1 VILAGLVIGIAE
13 SLAALYFGPTY
24 ADVIS
29 FGLLVAILVVR
40 PARSLR
46 AA

>member
-1 VILAGLVIGIAE
+1 VILAGLLIGIAE
-13 SLAALYFGPTY
+13 SLASLYLGPTY

-29 FGLLVAILVVR
+29 FGLLVVILVVR
-40 PARSLR
+40 PTKALR